1 MSERDALYEHTG
13 RDDLILPFQIDPYG
27 LRGRL
32 IRLGPVVD
40 SILARHD
47 YPEAVAAMLAE
58 TMALAACLAGALKY
72 EGIFTLQTK
81 GDGPIG
87 TLMADITSSGAM
99 RAYARYDA
107 ERLAATD
114 PAAVAE
120 RSVPRLLGGGY
131 IAFTVDQGADTDRY
145 QGIVQLEGHTLSE
158 CTHSYFRNSEQ
169 IEAGVKIAAWR
180 VETPQGPAWRAG
192 ALMIQRLPFQR
203 DLPGRPSEDEYDE
216 TWRTAVTLM
225 SSVTATE
232 VLSTDLAPD
241 RLLFRLF
248 HSEGVRAYQAQPVL
262 DACRCSSTRVERVLR
277 ALSAEELSD
286 LKEEHGDVVVVCEF
300 CKREWRYDDAALAA
314 LGEDDEPPAF

>member
-1 MSERDALYEHTG
+1 MSAREALFEHTG
-13 RDDLILPFQIDPYG
+13 RDDIILPFQIDPYG

-40 SILARHD
+40 RILGRHD
-47 YPEAVAAMLAE
+47 YPEAVAAMLGE

-72 EGIFTLQTK
+72 DGIFTLQTK

-87 TLMADITSSGAM
+87 TLMADITSDGEM

-107 ERLAATD
+107 DRLAAVE
-114 PAAVAE
+114 PAAIAE

-131 IAFTVDQGADTDRY
+131 IAFTVDQGANTDRY
-145 QGIVQLEGHTLSE
+145 QGIVELEGRTLSE

-169 IEAGVKIAAWR
+169 LEAGVLLAAGQAA
-180 VETPQGPAWRAG
+180 TADGPAWRAG
-192 ALMIQRLPFQR
+192 ALMIQRLPYQR

-216 TWRTAVTLM
+216 NWRTAVTLM
-225 SSVTATE
+225 SSGTVAE
-232 VLSTDLAPD
+232 LLSAELPPD

-248 HSEGVRAYQAQPVL
+248 HSEGVRAFQAQPVV
-262 DACRCSSTRVERVLR
+262 DACRCSNSRVDRVLR
-277 ALSAEELSD
+277 ALSVAELEEL
-286 LKEEHGDVVVVCEF
+286 KQGEDVVVVCEF

-314 LGEDDEPPAF
+314 LRDGEAAPSF

>member
-1 MSERDALYEHTG
+1 MSAREALFEHTG
-13 RDDLILPFQIDPYG
+13 RDDIILPFQIDPYG

-40 SILARHD
+40 RILSRHD
-47 YPEAVAAMLAE
+47 YPEPVAAMLAE

-81 GDGPIG
+81 GDGPIS
-87 TLMADITSSGAM
+87 TLMADITSAGEM

-107 ERLAATD
+107 DRLAATD
-114 PAAVAE
+114 ATAIAE

-131 IAFTVDQGADTDRY
+131 IAFTVDQGANTDRY

-169 IEAGVKIAAWR
+169 LEAGVKLAAGQ
-180 VETPQGPAWRAG
+180 VTTADGPAWRAG
-192 ALMIQRLPFQR
+192 ALMIQRLPYQR

-225 SSVTATE
+225 SSATAAE
-232 VLSTDLAPD
+232 LLAAELSPD
-241 RLLFRLF
+241 RLLLRLF
-248 HSEGVRAYQAQPVL
+248 HSEGVRAYPPQPVA
-262 DACRCSSTRVERVLR
+262 DSCRCSNVRVERVLR
-277 ALSAEELSD
+277 ALSAEELAD
-286 LKEEHGDVVVVCEF
+286 LRQNEDVVVVCEF
-300 CKREWRYDDAALAA
+300 CKREWRYDDAALDA
-314 LGEDDEPPAF
+314 LRADDGPPGF

>member
-1 MSERDALYEHTG
+1 MSEPEALFEHTG
-13 RDDLILPFQIDPYG
+13 RDDLILPFQIDPHG

-32 IRLGPVVD
+32 IRLGPAVD
-40 SILARHD
+40 RILGRHD
-47 YPEAVAAMLAE
+47 YPEPVAAMLGE

-87 TLMADITSSGAM
+87 TLMADITSAGEM

-107 ERLAATD
+107 DRLAAVD
-114 PAAVAE
+114 PAAAAE

-131 IAFTVDQGADTDRY
+131 IAFTVDQGGDTERY

-169 IEAGVKIAAWR
+169 IEAGVRLTAGR
-180 VETPQGPAWRAG
+180 VATPDGPAWRAA
-192 ALMIQRLPFQR
+192 ALMIQRLPYQR

-225 SSVTATE
+225 SSVTAAE
-232 VLSTDLAPD
+232 LLSTELAPD

-248 HSEGVRAYQAQPVL
+248 HSEGVRAYHAQPVL
-262 DACRCSSTRVERVLR
+262 DACRCSGARVERVLR
-277 ALSAEELSD
+277 ALSSEELDD
-286 LKEEHGDVVVVCEF
+286 LKQEGDVVVVCEF
-300 CKREWRYDDAALAA
+300 CKREWRYDDDALARLRA
-314 LGEDDEPPAF
+314 GDEPPTF

>member
-1 MSERDALYEHTG
+1 MSAREALFEHTG
-13 RDDLILPFQIDPYG
+13 RDDIILPFQIDPYG

-40 SILARHD
+40 GILARHD

-72 EGIFTLQTK
+72 DGIFTLQTK

-87 TLMADITSSGAM
+87 TLMADVTSAGEM

-107 ERLAATD
+107 ERLAAVD

-131 IAFTVDQGADTDRY
+131 IAFTVDQGANTERY
-145 QGIVQLEGHTLSE
+145 QGIVELAGHTLSE
-158 CTHSYFRNSEQ
+158 CTHAYFRNSEQ
-169 IEAGVKIAAWR
+169 LEAGVKLAAGR
-180 VETPQGPAWRAG
+180 VDTPDGLAWRAG
-192 ALMIQRLPFQR
+192 ALMIQRLPYQR

-216 TWRTAVTLM
+216 TWRTAITLM
-225 SSVTATE
+225 SSGTAAE
-232 VLSTDLAPD
+232 LLSAELAPD

-248 HSEGVRAYQAQPVL
+248 HSEGVRAYQAQPVR
-262 DACRCSSTRVERVLR
+262 DVCRCSSARVERVLR
-277 ALSAEELSD
+277 TLTGEELAELRQDDGEVS
-286 LKEEHGDVVVVCEF
+286 VTCEF

-314 LGEDDEPPAF
+314 LRDGDRPPAF

>member
-1 MSERDALYEHTG
+1 MSARDALFEHTG
-13 RDDLILPFQIDPYG
+13 RDDMILPFQIDPYG

-40 SILARHD
+40 GILGRHD
-47 YPEAVAAMLAE
+47 YPEPVAGMLGE

-87 TLMADITSSGAM
+87 TLMADITSSGEM

-107 ERLAATD
+107 ERLAAVD

-131 IAFTVDQGADTDRY
+131 IAFTVDQGGNTDRY

-169 IEAGVKIAAWR
+169 LEAGVKLAAGR
-180 VETPQGPAWRAG
+180 VATPAGPAWRAA
-192 ALMIQRLPFQR
+192 ALMIQRLPYQR

-225 SSVTATE
+225 SSGTAAE
-232 VLSTDLAPD
+232 LLSVELDPD

-248 HSEGVRAYQAQPVL
+248 HSEGVRAYPAQPVT
-262 DACRCSSTRVERVLR
+262 DSCRCSNTRVERVLK
-277 ALSAEELSD
+277 ALSQEELED
-286 LKEEHGDVVVVCEF
+286 LRQNEDVVVVCEF
-300 CKREWRYDDAALAA
+300 CKREWRYDEAALDA
-314 LGEDDEPPAF
+314 LRADDAPPGF